1 MPQRILWITRSTL
14 KNWNTEGSGDR
25 YGKSEAISLMKNGCP
40 WRSVTLIYLGQS
52 GGHRCEASKPFSN
65 SVVRENIR
73 TTPWNKLVHQ
83 SLGWARTPFP
93 LCPSSIKMLRILLF
107 NFIAY
112 TRETISKPYS
122 YLLLGEEKEEGWKRG
137 KRKKKERG
145 KKEKERERKES
156 VLEESQRSRHRD
168 SHLYCYKWHGSQ
180 FASDPIAGGIEQTR
194 KDLSLLR
201 PFASLLVFFFLS
213 FPFLLSFL
221 LDISSL
227 FRYWKEIF

>member
-1 MPQRILWITRSTL
+1 MSPINTREGALVPQRILWITRSTL
-14 KNWNTEGSGDR
+14 KNWNTEGSGDG
-25 YGKSEAISLMKNGCP
+25 YGKSEAISLMKNGCL

-83 SLGWARTPFP
+83 SPGRARTPFP

-122 YLLLGEEKEEGWKRG
+122 YSSFSGREEEEEEGWKRG
-137 KRKKKERG
+137 KKERKERKKR
-145 KKEKERERKES
+145 KEKERS
-156 VLEESQRSRHRD
+156 
-168 SHLYCYKWHGSQ
+168 
-180 FASDPIAGGIEQTR
+180 
-194 KDLSLLR
+194 
-201 PFASLLVFFFLS
+201 
-213 FPFLLSFL
+213 
-221 LDISSL
+221 
-227 FRYWKEIF
+227 RYWRRGPEIQT

>member
-137 KRKKKERG
+137 KRKKKREER
-145 KKEKERERKES
+145 KKRNEKERSRYWRRVRGPDIGTPTFIVTNDTAVNSPLTPSRVGSSKQERTCPF
-156 VLEESQRSRHRD
+156 
-168 SHLYCYKWHGSQ
+168 Y
-180 FASDPIAGGIEQTR
+180 A
-194 KDLSLLR
+194 LSLH
-201 PFASLLVFFFLS
+201 SSSFFFFS

>member
-1 MPQRILWITRSTL
+1 MSPINTREGALVPQRILWITRSTL
-14 KNWNTEGSGDR
+14 KNWNTEGIGDG
-25 YGKSEAISLMKNGCP
+25 YGKSEAISLMKNGCL

-83 SLGWARTPFP
+83 SPGRARTPFP

-122 YLLLGEEKEEGWKRG
+122 YSSFSGREEEEEEGWKRG
-137 KRKKKERG
+137 KKRKKG

-156 VLEESQRSRHRD
+156 VLEERSRGPDIGTPTFIVTNDTAVNSPLTPSRV
-168 SHLYCYKWHGSQ
+168 GSSKQ
-180 FASDPIAGGIEQTR
+180 ERTCPFSA
-194 KDLSLLR
+194 LSLH
-201 PFASLLVFFFLS
+201 S
-213 FPFLLSFL
+213 
-221 LDISSL
+221 
-227 FRYWKEIF
+227 

>member
-1 MPQRILWITRSTL
+1 MSPINTREGALVPQRILWITRSTL
-14 KNWNTEGSGDR
+14 KNWNTEGSGDG
-25 YGKSEAISLMKNGCP
+25 YGKSEAISLMKNGCL

-83 SLGWARTPFP
+83 SPGRARTPFP

-122 YLLLGEEKEEGWKRG
+122 YSSFSGREEEEEERWKRG
-137 KRKKKERG
+137 KKRKKG

-156 VLEESQRSRHRD
+156 VLEERSRDPDIGTPTFIVTNDTAVNSPLTPSRV
-168 SHLYCYKWHGSQ
+168 GSSKQ
-180 FASDPIAGGIEQTR
+180 ERTCPFSA
-194 KDLSLLR
+194 LSLH
-201 PFASLLVFFFLS
+201 S
-213 FPFLLSFL
+213 
-221 LDISSL
+221 
-227 FRYWKEIF
+227 